1 MAQDIIIAGAQYP
14 EVPAINIPKTAG
26 GTALFVDT
34 SEDTVTAEKI
44 RSGITAHDKSG
55 KKIIGTLPDV
65 AQATPTITVD
75 TAGKITAAATQ
86 TAGIVPAGT
95 KSATKQLTI
104 QAGKTVTPSISAQTA
119 VASQRFTTGD
129 VKVAAVNGIIRVTYP
144 AGDTCTC
151 KNGSTT
157 LTANASDG
165 ITVFIVPNTGTWT
178 LTVTNGTKTATKT
191 VSITATSRFANV
203 TLAYF
208 SATIKVTYPA
218 KSTCVIK
225 NSSGTQVA
233 SNTNTGT
240 AAKTWTA
247 TVDATGTYTITATA
261 TDGSGKTKS
270 TTVSITA
277 DGQVKTVTLIYELI
291 LFDGGDKTGVTG
303 GWKYTITDE
312 GYGTPDV
319 RGDNLTV
326 GTTLYWLPGRSWN
339 AGGTD
344 QKNRSGYAHTKNKIN
359 VTNYNRITAVSK
371 HAEGHLTVGN
381 ASVAL
386 KVGTVSLDISAL
398 TGNYEVRL
406 GDTVSGDRCSEVEIS
421 KLYLS

>member
-1 MAQDIIIAGAQYP
+1 MSEIFGNGIMGGGGLTNSKLALADAQP
-14 EVPAINIPKTAG
+14 EDV
-26 GTALFVDT
+26 
-34 SEDTVTAEKI
+34 
-44 RSGITAHDKSG
+44 RSG
-55 KKIIGTLPDV
+55 KKFYSGDKQIKTGTNPDV

-218 KSTCVIK
+218 KSKCVIK

-277 DGQVKTVTLIYELI
+277 EGQVKTVELVYEFVLYDNGTMQNGGVVKSI
-291 LFDGGDKTGVTG
+291 DHESTYGSNSAVVKDGYLYISVAN
-303 GWKYTITDE
+303 
-312 GYGTPDV
+312 
-319 RGDNLTV
+319 NLTLAN
-326 GTTLYWLPGRSWN
+326 GFRSVN
-339 AGGTD
+339 AISGGKYST
-344 QKNRSGYAHTKNKIN
+344 
-359 VTNYNRITAVSK
+359 
-371 HAEGHLTVGN
+371 
-381 ASVAL
+381 L
-386 KVGTVSLDISAL
+386 KVRVSNVSGDAYLRLAAKKTSDPYSYAGEDSSDEYAVLNKTSFTDGEYALDISAVEKSAYYGMWIWGKNGDNVQGSCHIL
-398 TGNYEVRL
+398 RL
-406 GDTVSGDRCSEVEIS
+406 WLE
-421 KLYLS
+421 